1 MSESTNSK
9 QTPLP
14 EYVSRD
20 NFISAAITVVVMMI
34 AVVIIWQMHS
44 TAMNKIDGMMSES
57 VIAAEDGTVDTT
69 KISALKEV
77 AKTDPVG
84 FDLANYMQA
93 NYDKIVLVVYFL
105 LAALTIATIARFLT
119 FFIRSINRSRYY
131 PDNTELKYFMSHD
144 HSKWNDFYDSAM
156 GQNYKTST
164 FWRILRDSVMVTNA
178 SRRYDHLYLHFRNR
192 IDRVSESLSETALY
206 DSIATASPAAGFFGT
221 LVGLLFVFSQTQGYG
236 GSMSQSPAFSIG
248 MKVAIITSLWGLF
261 NLGLAIVCSYFTRKV
276 TDSIHQQMVTRAVAI
291 CGIVESLKIPQ
302 AMKATDETIEKEKVR
317 VE

>member
-1 MSESTNSK
+1 MSESTDRK

-20 NFISAAITVVVMMI
+20 NFISAALTAVIMVV
-34 AVVIIWQMHS
+34 AVIIIWQMHS
-44 TAMNKIDGMMSES
+44 TAINKIDTMLSKS
-57 VIAAEDGTVDTT
+57 FVAAEDGTVDTT
-69 KISALKEV
+69 RVSALREV

-105 LAALTIATIARFLT
+105 LAALTIATVARFLT
-119 FFIRSINRSRYY
+119 FFIRSFKRSRYY
-131 PDNTELKYFMSHD
+131 PDNTSLQYFLSHNPSTWD
-144 HSKWNDFYDSAM
+144 DFYEAAM
-156 GQNYKTST
+156 SQNYRTSR

-192 IDRVSESLSETALY
+192 IDRVSDTLSETSLY

-221 LVGLLFVFSQTQGYG
+221 LVGLLFVFSQAQGYAG
-236 GSMSQSPAFSIG
+236 GMSQSPAFSIG

-261 NLGLAIVCSYFTRKV
+261 NLGLAIVCSHFTRKI
-276 TDSIHQQMVTRAVAI
+276 TNKIHQQMVTRAVAI
-291 CGIVESLKIPQ
+291 CEVVESLKIPQ
-302 AMKATDETIEKEKVR
+302 AVTETKKTIEKEKVS
-317 VE
+317 VQ